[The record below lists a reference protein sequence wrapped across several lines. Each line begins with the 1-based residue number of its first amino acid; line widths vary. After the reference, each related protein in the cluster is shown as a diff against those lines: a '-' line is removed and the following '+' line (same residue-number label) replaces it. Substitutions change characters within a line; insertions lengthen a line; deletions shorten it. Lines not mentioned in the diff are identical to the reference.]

1 MSFLPYFFINLI
13 YVSLKVEQ
21 SLYGKGDN
29 VSGELI
35 EDTKLLMQFYNEKNQ
50 KLRKLI
56 SKMKSRNSSLGTK
69 VITFFQKSPSNSI
82 MFIHNSF
89 LESTKDFYAA

>member
-1 MSFLPYFFINLI
+1 M
-13 YVSLKVEQ
+13 
-21 SLYGKGDN
+21 YGKGDN

-56 SKMKSRNSSLGTK
+56 SKMKSRNSSLGTE
-69 VITFFQKSPSNSI
+69 VITSFCKKILVPQRLSI
-82 MFIHNSF
+82 FIPKLLLNPEGI
-89 LESTKDFYAA
+89 LYAAYSGDSCYFSNLKDKML